1 MVIKVNF
8 GNEDSPLPS
17 DEFILDF
24 GREYSAAQGFGWIT
38 QDSLDDDVAVP
49 IDISPNTRDRE
60 AIEDQS
66 LDTLIH
72 LQYPP
77 QFPGLPGLEP
87 HINTPSAWEYD
98 LENWTYQVTVSVGD
112 PEFTDSNHV
121 INLEGENAIS
131 GFVPTSDN
139 LFTEVTTVV
148 EVTDG
153 QLTVDAIG
161 GENTK
166 LNFIEIEP
174 VDDGFAPDDGDG
186 ADAPEDSVDD
196 G

>member
-87 HINTPSAWEYD
+87 PINTPSAWEYD
-98 LENWTYQVTVSVGD
+98 LENGTYQVTVSVGD

-161 GENTK
+161 GENTQ